1 MRIVIA
7 GGTGLLGSALVAR
20 LETQGHAVAVL
31 SRQPRTPRDV
41 LWHPEGPPEQLAPV
55 LRGADALV
63 NLAGASIAQ
72 RWTTSHKAALWES
85 RVPLTRRLVQAVR
98 LTEGGPRTLING
110 SAVGFYGP
118 HGDESLTEEA
128 PHGSDFLASLA
139 DAWER
144 EALAASPAARVV
156 LLRTGIVL
164 DRSGGA
170 LPQMARPI
178 RWFVG
183 GPIGSGRQY
192 LSWIHREDWVSM
204 VVWALTNDV
213 VTGALNVTA
222 PTPVTN
228 LEFTRTLGA
237 VLRRPTLLPAPGFAL
252 RAVLGEMA
260 DMILTGQRVVPAK
273 ARGLGFEFQY
283 PALEAALRDLLAP
296 APQRV

>member
-1 MRIVIA
+1 
-7 GGTGLLGSALVAR
+7 
-20 LETQGHAVAVL
+20 
-31 SRQPRTPRDV
+31 
-41 LWHPEGPPEQLAPV
+41 V

>member
-1 MRIVIA
+1 VI
-7 GGTGLLGSALVAR
+7 S
-20 LETQGHAVAVL
+20 
-31 SRQPRTPRDV
+31 
-41 LWHPEGPPEQLAPV
+41 
-55 LRGADALV
+55 
-63 NLAGASIAQ
+63 
-72 RWTTSHKAALWES
+72 
-85 RVPLTRRLVQAVR
+85 
-98 LTEGGPRTLING
+98 G

-144 EALAASPAARVV
+144 EALAAAPAARVV
-156 LLRTGIVL
+156 LLRTGVVL
-164 DRSGGA
+164 DRHRGA
-170 LPQMARPI
+170 LPELVRPI

-192 LSWIHREDWVSM
+192 LSWIHRDDWVSM
-204 VVWALTNDV
+204 VIWALTNHM

-228 LEFTRTLGA
+228 LDFTRALGQ
-237 VLRRPTLLPAPGFAL
+237 VLRRPTFLRAPGFAV
-252 RAVLGEMA
+252 RTVLGEMA

-283 PALEAALRDLLAP
+283 PELSAALSDLLTR

>member
-20 LETQGHAVAVL
+20 LEALGHDVAVL
-31 SRQPRTPRDV
+31 SRQPRQPRDV
-41 LWHPEGPPEQLAPV
+41 LWHPDGPPEHLAPV

-63 NLAGASIAQ
+63 NLAGASLAQ
-72 RWTTSHKAALWES
+72 RWTRPHKAAMWDS
-85 RVPLTRRLVQAVR
+85 RVLLTRRLIQAVR
-98 LTEGGPRTLING
+98 STEGGPRTVMSG

-139 DAWER
+139 DAWEH
-144 EALAASPAARVV
+144 EALAAAPAARVV
-156 LLRTGIVL
+156 LLRTGVVL
-164 DRSGGA
+164 DRHRGA
-170 LPQMARPI
+170 LPELVRPI

-192 LSWIHREDWVSM
+192 LSWIHRDDWVSM
-204 VVWALTNDV
+204 VIWALTHDV
-213 VTGALNVTA
+213 VSGALNVTA

-228 LEFTRTLGA
+228 RDFTRALGA

-260 DMILTGQRVVPAK
+260 DMILTGQRVLPAK
-273 ARGLGFEFQY
+273 ALGLGFEFQY
-283 PALEAALRDLLAP
+283 PELSAALSDLLTR
-296 APQRV
+296 APQRA